1 MKFAFQPKQWP
12 DAIAEIEAAGHEYVE
27 DVHDADFLVFN
38 GGPDKFPDPLP
49 PNIRYVQAA
58 FAGVDALYD
67 AGLIHP
73 GGVRWACASGLY
85 DDTVAESTIGLI
97 LAQMHMHK
105 TATLAKSFSVR
116 REIDANKQ
124 WLFDGKTVAIIG
136 AGRIAAKL
144 IDMLSVFGVRVIA
157 VTRSGREVAGAD
169 ESHAMADATQVW
181 GEADIF
187 VVLAPLTD
195 ETRYMINR
203 DVFARMKSSA
213 VVVNVARGPL
223 VHTDDLVE
231 ALRSGAIGGAAL
243 DVTDPEPLPDGHP
256 LWDLPNCVITPHTAN
271 TFTVIQQRMG
281 GLVVANAAAFEAGE
295 RMPNEVNL
303 ETGY

>member
-1 MKFAFQPKQWP
+1 MKFAFQPQQWP

-27 DVHDADFLVFN
+27 NVNDADFLVFN

-49 PNIRYVQAA
+49 SNIRYVQAA

-67 AGLIHP
+67 AGLVRP
-73 GGVRWACASGLY
+73 GDVRWACASGLY

-105 TATLAKSFSVR
+105 TVTLAKSFSVR

-144 IDMLSVFGVRVIA
+144 IEMLPVFGVRIVA
-157 VTRSGREVAGAD
+157 VTRSGRDVPGAD
-169 ESHAMADATQVW
+169 ESHAMADAGHVW
-181 GEADIF
+181 GTADVFII
-187 VVLAPLTD
+187 LAPLTD
-195 ETRYMINR
+195 ETRHMINR
-203 DVFARMKSSA
+203 DVFAQMKPSA

-223 VHTDDLVE
+223 VDTDDLVE
-231 ALRSGAIGGAAL
+231 ALQSGQIAGAAL
-243 DVTDPEPLPDGHP
+243 DVTEPEPLPDGHP
-256 LWDLPNCVITPHTAN
+256 LWDMPNCVITPHTAN
-271 TFTVIQQRMG
+271 TFSIIQKRMG